1 MCVNR
6 GKRGKKRSEMCN
18 HRGTGDRW
26 TGRQGIF
33 PVAKFYTAY
42 F

>member
-6 GKRGKKRSEMCN
+6 GKKGKKRSKMCN
-18 HRGTGDRW
+18 HGSTGDRQ
-26 TGRQGIF
+26 TGRQGAF
-33 PVAKFYTAY
+33 PAPKFYTAY